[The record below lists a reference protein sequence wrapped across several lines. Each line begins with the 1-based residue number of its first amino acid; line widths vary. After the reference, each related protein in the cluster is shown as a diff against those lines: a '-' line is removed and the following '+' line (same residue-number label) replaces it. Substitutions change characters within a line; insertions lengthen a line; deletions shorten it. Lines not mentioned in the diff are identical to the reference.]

1 MTVHVERGVET
12 DAEIIAQFAAQV
24 AKACRTLPPG
34 PEVERLRNFCGR
46 IWELLHTP
54 TYAALER
61 QWLTAGSQHGDLTR
75 FYAEKV
81 YAAIHAMLVEII
93 EHGIVAGELRT
104 ADARAAARVI
114 LSALVTQ
121 AFWCNHPDAFGPA
134 VAGNCHRAVADTL
147 SLVLGGLQPSAPGSP
162 TSTAGH
168 S

>member
-1 MTVHVERGVET
+1 VQVERGAEP
-12 DAEIIAQFAAQV
+12 DADMVADFAAQV
-24 AKACRTLPPG
+24 ARACSTLPPG
-34 PEVERLRNFCGR
+34 PQAERLRNFCGR

-93 EHGIVAGELRT
+93 EQGIVAGELR
-104 ADARAAARVI
+104 AVDARAAARVI

-147 SLVLGGLQPSAPGSP
+147 SLVLGGLQPSAPDSN
-162 TSTAGH
+162 TLTADH
-168 S
+168 A